1 MRLLLVAVLAL
12 AAPAARAEMRNEEH
26 LVGDKVVRIAVSGTI
41 ERMTVGPSDPVQIQV
56 LSGADIEILAFVAD
70 ADSVA
75 LVGGPVLVAEVTGT
89 HSCEAGD
96 PRAYYVV
103 TLGDLPAAEGPVT
116 SCEVLVPSLTSGA
129 VVMAADPM
137 GDAGAWAWVPGKGWG
152 DRAE

>member
-56 LSGADIEILAFVAD
+56 LSGADIEILAFAAD

-75 LVGGPVLVAEVTGT
+75 LVGVPALVAEVTGT